1 MKEKRPNHSSHRLRT
16 HTTPKSP
23 YSSAHRET
31 LVDKDNTS
39 APKSSTYRER
49 VLAGVNYNQACG
61 FLQAIEINRRRSLSP
76 NCVAYLANYVAR
88 SWETKPEPSRVYSLM
103 RLMTNLLATTAFST
117 HTSLMD
123 SLQTYCERP
132 LSMPTICPSVT
143 LLIAVSY
150 IQRLKQKY
158 IEIKGTTGCG
168 SRLIMVA
175 YIMASKFLH
184 DNLRTIIHTNSQ
196 HTASQPKPTAPT
208 ADSKKPL
215 HLITPPTSP
224 KAPIKESTVP
234 TSDIPCVIHYPTDD
248 RAVRIMRMEIEF
260 LEFINY
266 DLSVNDPIHLVLWA
280 QSFDKPE
287 DLDFKSDDLSA
298 DDGDDEMEDNDQD
311 DL

>member
-1 MKEKRPNHSSHRLRT
+1 MKRKCVDRKPLADKDDSS
-16 HTTPKSP
+16 TPK
-23 YSSAHRET
+23 
-31 LVDKDNTS
+31 L
-39 APKSSTYRER
+39 STYREK
-49 VLAGVNYNQACG
+49 VLAGVSYNQACG
-61 FLQAIEINRRRSLSP
+61 FLQAIEINRQRSLSP

-88 SWETKPEPSRVYSLM
+88 SWEAKPEPSRVYSLM
-103 RLMTNLLATTAFST
+103 RLMTNLLATTAFNSNR
-117 HTSLMD
+117 SLMD
-123 SLQTYCERP
+123 SLQIYCERP

-184 DNLRTIIHTNSQ
+184 DNLRTIIHTTQ
-196 HTASQPKPTAPT
+196 HTPPPSKPTIPAT
-208 ADSKKPL
+208 NTNSSL

-224 KAPIKESTVP
+224 KAPVKESTVS
-234 TSDIPCVIHYPTDD
+234 TSVIPCASHPIDD

-280 QSFDKPE
+280 QTFDKPE
-287 DLDFKSDDLSA
+287 DFDSTSDDLSA
-298 DDGDDEMEDNDQD
+298 DDGDDEMDDNDQD